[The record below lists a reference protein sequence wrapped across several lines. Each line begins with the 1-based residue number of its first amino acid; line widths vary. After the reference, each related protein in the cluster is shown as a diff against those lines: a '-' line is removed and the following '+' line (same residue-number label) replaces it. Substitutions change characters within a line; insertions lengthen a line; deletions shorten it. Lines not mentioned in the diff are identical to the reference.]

1 MNISIRSEADSRI
14 LLYPL
19 IRSLYNF
26 GTICVIT
33 NNVNMRRLI
42 DVDSMEGGFRNVRVI
57 VQPDGDLEEAMDS
70 DDMYRDKYDFTI
82 FDNMGAT
89 DYDIE
94 LIIITSRVSESYLQ
108 DIVWIIGEEGTYVF
122 RFGAGAPAPKKN
134 PKEKRGTKKVQK
146 HAKGKNAE
154 NEEDVDESEAEDT
167 DDIVKHDEDDV
178 FNNVIDAKANQTK
191 VTGFNE
197 DGSIKNKWTAEK
209 TDAEILNEKLAKAQ
223 AQVLPF
229 PSFEDIEKMEARWI
243 LPKVES
249 KLAKT
254 IYKIFGPYISV
265 DERSF
270 MKGVSTVD
278 EGGYFISGADV
289 R

>member
-14 LLYPL
+14 LVYPL

-33 NNVNMRRLI
+33 NNVYMKRLI
-42 DVDSMEGGFRNVRVI
+42 DVDTMEGGFRNVRVI
-57 VQPDGDLEEAMDS
+57 VQPDGDLEEALTNE
-70 DDMYRDKYDFTI
+70 DMYKGKYDFVI
-82 FDNMGAT
+82 YDNMGMT

-94 LIIITSRVSESYLQ
+94 CIIVTSRVSESYLQ
-108 DIVWIIGEEGTYVF
+108 DIVWVIGEEGTHVF
-122 RFGAGAPAPKKN
+122 RFGQGAPAPKK
-134 PKEKRGTKKVQK
+134 EKKPSEKKPVK
-146 HAKGKNAE
+146 KKGRADE
-154 NEEDVDESEAEDT
+154 DES
-167 DDIVKHDEDDV
+167 DDIIQSDEDDV
-178 FNNVIDAKANQTK
+178 FSNVIDAKANKEKT
-191 VTGFNE
+191 TGFNE

-209 TDAEILNEKLAKAQ
+209 TDAEILNEKLAQAQ
-223 AQVLPF
+223 AVILPF

-243 LPKVES
+243 LPKVDG
-249 KLAKT
+249 KLAKA
-254 IYKIFGPYISV
+254 IYAVFNSAINV

>member
-42 DVDSMEGGFRNVRVI
+42 DTDTMEGGFRNVRVI
-57 VQPDGDLEEAMDS
+57 VQPDGDLEEALAEE
-70 DDMYRDKYDFTI
+70 DMYRDKYDFTI
-82 FDNMGAT
+82 YDNMGAT
-89 DYDIE
+89 DYDVE

-108 DIVWIIGEEGTYVF
+108 DIVWIIGEEGTHVF
-122 RFGAGAPAPKKN
+122 RFGAGAPAHKKDAKK
-134 PKEKRGTKKVQK
+134 KEVKKKPSKKGTDGVVEQD
-146 HAKGKNAE
+146 
-154 NEEDVDESEAEDT
+154 EEDVFS
-167 DDIVKHDEDDV
+167 
-178 FNNVIDAKANQTK
+178 NVIDAKANQAEE
-191 VTGFNE
+191 TGFNE
-197 DGSIKNKWTAEK
+197 DGTIKNKWTAEK
-209 TDAEILNEKLAKAQ
+209 TDAEILNEKLAQAQ
-223 AQVLPF
+223 ATILPF

-249 KLAKT
+249 KLAKL
-254 IYKIFGPYISV
+254 IYKIFSPYISV
-265 DERSF
+265 DERMF
-270 MKGVSTVD
+270 MKGVNTVD

>member
-57 VQPDGDLEEAMDS
+57 VQPDGDLEEAMNS

-89 DYDIE
+89 DYDVE
-94 LIIITSRVSESYLQ
+94 CVIITSRVSESYLQ
-108 DIVWIIGEEGTYVF
+108 DIVWIIGEEGTHVF
-122 RFGAGAPAPKKN
+122 RFGAGAPAPKKDVKK
-134 PKEKRGTKKVQK
+134 KEAPKKVQK
-146 HAKGKNAE
+146 HTKG
-154 NEEDVDESEAEDT
+154 DVDES
-167 DDIVKHDEDDV
+167 DDLIEQDDEDV
-178 FNNVIDAKANQTK
+178 FNNVIDAKANQAK
-191 VTGFNE
+191 VSGFNE

-209 TDAEILNEKLAKAQ
+209 TDAEILNEKLAQAQ

-243 LPKVES
+243 MPKVES
-249 KLAKT
+249 KLAKV